1 MKTTSSGPLIMLG
14 GMGLQPDLA
23 PAWKELLEPLSGSA
37 ARMAIV
43 PMTPA
48 AHRPILEQRI
58 SLAEKIFSS
67 LGMTTQ
73 TVQGHNRHLPTLS
86 EADCVFVMANANLAA
101 SFYDTI
107 HHLHSAG
114 MAMIA
119 TASVAAALGE
129 HTFAPVKPYPA
140 MIEALDF
147 DLLPG
152 AGMLPGAAI
161 LPYFDRFPNGLL
173 SKLETLFPPETPLIG
188 IDEQAMLVSGID
200 GWHVAGFGSVTI
212 LGHNE
217 VTLVSETG
225 TDIPNQLL
233 MSLRR

>member
-1 MKTTSSGPLIMLG
+1 MKTTSPGPLILLG
-14 GMGLQPDLA
+14 GMGLQPEIA

-37 ARMAIV
+37 ARMAVV
-43 PMTPA
+43 PMTST

-58 SLAEKIFSS
+58 SLAEEIFSS

-73 TVQGHNRHLPTLS
+73 TIQGHHQHIPTLS
-86 EADCVFVMANANLAA
+86 EADCVFVMADANLAA
-101 SFYDTI
+101 SSYDTI
-107 HHLHSAG
+107 HQLHSAG

-140 MIEALDF
+140 MIETLDF
-147 DLLPG
+147 ELLPG
-152 AGMLPGAAI
+152 AGMLPGVAI
-161 LPYFDRFPNGLL
+161 LPYFGRFPNGLL
-173 SKLETLFPPETPLIG
+173 SKLDTLFPPETTLIG

-212 LGHNE
+212 LRHNE
-217 VTLVSETG
+217 VTLVSEAG
-225 TDIPNQLL
+225 TNIPN
-233 MSLRR
+233 SLPAPYQ